1 MKDDKNLS
9 EKKSCSGKGKKYRE
23 LMGIKECL
31 CSEMDPVKIVNAM
44 NFSSK
49 KPFRVS
55 FEEDISVSWNKN
67 TLSEEDKKEPKK
79 LTPRD
84 KMQKKEA
91 VKKLE
96 GKMGEFKK
104 RYGKKA
110 EGIIHAKATKEAKK
124 KP

>member
-1 MKDDKNLS
+1 MKQDKNLP
-9 EKKSCSGKGKKYRE
+9 ENKSCSGKGKKYRE

-31 CSEMDPVKIVNAM
+31 CSEIDPVKAVNAL

-49 KPFRVS
+49 KPFKVS
-55 FEEDISVSWNKN
+55 FEEEISVSWDKN
-67 TLSEEDKKEPKK
+67 IISEEDKKEPKK

-84 KMQKKEA
+84 KMQKKQA

-110 EGIIHAKATKEAKK
+110 EGIIHAKATEEAKK